1 MEFVS
6 LYILFIFLFF
16 LNIYL
21 FIYLF
26 LSDHAII
33 LIYSK
38 DAFYLFL
45 LYNKETF
52 LTRCVSTI
60 YILLLVTIFIL

>member
-6 LYILFIFLFF
+6 LYILFIFLFS
-16 LNIYL
+16 LNIY
-21 FIYLF
+21 F
-26 LSDHAII
+26 LSDHAVI

-38 DAFYLFL
+38 DAFLV
-45 LYNKETF
+45 LYSKEAF

-60 YILLLVTIFIL
+60 YIL